1 MLCFGLARRN
11 QIWLPTYLARKNA
24 LIKIDNDFFRKA
36 WRADEYSMNYEHDED
51 FNTRTI
57 MLMCCNIKLLKKN
70 LDKVK
75 KLSKE
80 INED

>member
-11 QIWLPTYLARKNA
+11 QNWLPTYLTSKNA

-36 WRADEYSMNYEHDED
+36 WHADEYSMNYEHDED
-51 FNTRTI
+51 CNTRTI
-57 MLMCCNIKLLKKN
+57 MLMCCNIELFKKN